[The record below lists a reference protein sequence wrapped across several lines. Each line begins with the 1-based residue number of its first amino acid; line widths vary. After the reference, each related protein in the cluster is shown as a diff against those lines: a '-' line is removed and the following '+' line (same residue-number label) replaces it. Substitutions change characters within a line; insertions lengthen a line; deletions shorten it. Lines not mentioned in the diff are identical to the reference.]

1 MMKKLS
7 KLALLAVAAAFL
19 AVALPA
25 CSSGSGGEGDSEK
38 KEDVKDPNPD
48 GNKNET
54 VNAKTYTVKASS
66 QTQTSADDADT
77 DDNAKLTANRA
88 LTFETDSGA
97 PSGVTAALGVSN
109 KIDST
114 GFNLNGYLQKEGK
127 NGIIING
134 LKEGDKISLTFK
146 SKASGT
152 TVYPVLGLKSTNT
165 NPVEQG
171 STTGKYNAVVV
182 SDKSTTNTAA
192 TADFTI
198 TADDDYI
205 LGTNNGGYIIEFS
218 ITR

>member
-38 KEDVKDPNPD
+38 KEDVKDPTPD
-48 GNKNET
+48 SNKNET

-77 DDNAKLTANRA
+77 DGSAKLTANRA

-97 PSGVTAALGVSN
+97 PSGVTAALGLGN

-114 GFNLNGYLQKEGK
+114 GFNLNGYLQSGGK

-134 LKEGDKISLTFK
+134 LKKGDKISLTFK
-146 SKASGT
+146 SKASET
-152 TVYPVLGLKSTNT
+152 TVYPVLGLKAQTSNPLSTS
-165 NPVEQG
+165 G
-171 STTGKYNAVVV
+171 DTTGKSGAVV
-182 SDKSTTNTAA
+182 SDKSTTDTAA

-205 LGTNNGGYIIEFS
+205 LGTNNGGFIIEFS